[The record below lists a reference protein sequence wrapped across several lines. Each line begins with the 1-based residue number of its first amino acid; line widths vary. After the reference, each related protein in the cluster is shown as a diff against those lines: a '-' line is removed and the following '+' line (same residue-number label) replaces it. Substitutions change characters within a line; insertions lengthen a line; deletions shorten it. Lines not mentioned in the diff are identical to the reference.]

1 MYTIASLYELQRHL
15 GLSEVD
21 AAAAV
26 DLRQA
31 LQKASHLIET
41 LTQRR
46 YCPYVE
52 SKEAPVD
59 ARNPRELILP
69 DDLLQLT
76 AIRRRDGRSITLDD
90 VRRIPDHPD
99 LPASLLIATDGAG
112 AFSGG
117 TDDALAIS
125 GVWGWHDRWTRAWR
139 EGGDSVRDNPLS
151 VRATSISVDDADGL
165 DVDSGAPRF
174 QVGHLLRIDDEY
186 LRLTAIDETNNQLT
200 VLRGVQGSA
209 PAIHAHGAGIETFA
223 AAPAIRDLCL
233 RYAAL
238 LVNAVGPLEEDSSPL
253 LRGLRRLTA

>member
-1 MYTIASLYELQRHL
+1 MYTIATLYELQRHL

-21 AAAAV
+21 AVTAA

-31 LQKASHLIET
+31 LHKASHLIET

-52 SKEAPVD
+52 SKDLPVD
-59 ARNPRELILP
+59 SKTPRELILP

-76 AIRRRDGRSITLDD
+76 EIRRRDGSSVKLDD
-90 VRRIPDHPD
+90 VRRVPNHPD
-99 LPASLLIATDGAG
+99 LPASLLVSTAG
-112 AFSGG
+112 AATFSSGPE
-117 TDDALAIS
+117 DALTIT

-151 VRATSISVDDADGL
+151 ARATSISVEDADGL

-174 QVGHLLRIDDEY
+174 QVGHLLRIEDEY
-186 LRLTAIDETNNQLT
+186 LRLTAIDATRNELT
-200 VLRGVQGSA
+200 VLRGVQGSDSA
-209 PAIHAHGAGIETFA
+209 NHAHGAGIETFA

-238 LVNAVGPLEEDSSPL
+238 LVNSVGPLEADSSPL
-253 LRGLRRLTA
+253 LSGLRRLTA